1 MAKDNKV
8 VYCKSYDD
16 AKKYKYIGAILEY
29 ANAHYRLYASNNLRD
44 LKSYVYHEVRQLFHD
59 ASGNIYYSND
69 EIFAAPLYM
78 CWNEGCKTYA
88 QNQYRR

>member
-1 MAKDNKV
+1 MAKDNVKW
-8 VYCKSYDD
+8 CKTDEET
-16 AKKYKYIGAILEY
+16 KGYKYVAIIWES
-29 ANAHYRLYASNNLRD
+29 NSSCGDLYVSNNLRD

-78 CWNEGCKTYA
+78 CWNEGYKTYA
-88 QNQYRR
+88 QNQY